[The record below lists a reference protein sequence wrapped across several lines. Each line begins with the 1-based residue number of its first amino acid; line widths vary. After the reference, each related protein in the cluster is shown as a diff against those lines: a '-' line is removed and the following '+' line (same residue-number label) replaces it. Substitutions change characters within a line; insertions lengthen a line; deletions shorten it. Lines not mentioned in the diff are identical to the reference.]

1 MNFVAGLYE
10 KAFKKVSTLDAL
22 IKIIDSLRK
31 HAKKGFCGDL
41 LKGLG
46 SNSGNKSLVSDLSKS
61 EFLACLYGYIRD
73 FEDEEPTDD
82 KATEEIIK
90 KLVDVV
96 SDGEIGDTLRAQQ
109 ELYAFY
115 RREYQSKGIDLR
127 GFFKRTPTAIETI
140 KASHNELL
148 YNVIGKVYDVLKKMG
163 FSDSG
168 RSTKPKTILSSNDIE
183 DLETLRD
190 CLKNNS
196 HVDGMDAEKLQRM
209 ASLLCGRYYDGE
221 ENRYKMWRGPA
232 FDPSGYTDD
241 NGNMIMPE
249 FTAGN
254 LESKAAEVFTAR
266 VKELENKGRE
276 LSNAALKSPEY
287 KAKLDIAAWEKN
299 LKKTE
304 ESLNSLIAKNNGP
317 HLKIFYDQLLVMY
330 DPITAS
336 DEVFGNSHKIPREPA
351 EVKANVIQNL
361 KNGKWKKMKLGSWA
375 AAMPKEVV
383 VEYSELRAQA
393 EDFARKLY
401 AAKENP
407 FKFLS
412 EKVYNDLIETS
423 PISEEEAK
431 AWVKTVNFT
440 GPAFDKSMKDEI
452 KQELARLYRLAGD
465 DLPVLTISRIKTRS
479 YQDGQTIHL
488 GKTYGQS
495 IKSALWH
502 EFGHFIDD
510 NTAAAVQTLGHFV
523 WLNSEKE
530 YDGKNAQLVRDINE
544 ERGEDSFKV
553 KGLAPYTARCYA
565 RHHPGYSTADKKRYP
580 RTSGG
585 AFAADEVLSMALGSS
600 QDDMGGSADPS
611 PDMARK
617 HLDIVAG
624 LLKERQERTMKEREN
639 AAGEG
644 TEETRAAS

>member
-1 MNFVAGLYE
+1 MSFVANLYN

-22 IKIIDSLRK
+22 IKIIDSL
-31 HAKKGFCGDL
+31 KKGLCGDL
-41 LKGLG
+41 LKEAG
-46 SNSGNKSLVSDLSKS
+46 SNSDSKSLVSDLSKS
-61 EFLACLYGYIRD
+61 EFLACLCDYIRD
-73 FEDEEPTDD
+73 IDDKEPTDD

-96 SDGEIGDTLRAQQ
+96 SDGKNGDTLRAQQ
-109 ELYAFY
+109 EFY
-115 RREYQSKGIDLR
+115 DFYKGECQSKGIDLR
-127 GFFKRTPTAIETI
+127 GLFMRVPTDIKIIE
-140 KASHNELL
+140 ASQDEQNHDEL
-148 YNVIGKVYDVLKKMG
+148 YNVMNKVLDVLSKMG
-163 FSDSG
+163 FSTSG
-168 RSTKPKTILSSNDIE
+168 LTKPKSILSSDNIV

-190 CLKNNS
+190 CLKNNN
-196 HVDGMDAEKLQRM
+196 HVDGMNAEKLRRI
-209 ASLLCGRYYDGE
+209 ASLLQGRHYDGE
-221 ENRYKMWRGPA
+221 VNRYKMWRGPA

-276 LSNAALKSPEY
+276 LSNAVLNSPEY
-287 KAKLDIAAWEKN
+287 KAKLDIAAWEKK
-299 LKKTE
+299 LKETE
-304 ESLNSLIAKNNGP
+304 ESLNSLIAKNDGP

-330 DPITAS
+330 DPITAN
-336 DEVFGNSHKIPREPA
+336 DDVFGNSHKIPREPA

-361 KNGKWKKMKLGSWA
+361 KNGKWKKMKLSSWA
-375 AAMPKEVV
+375 AALPKEVV

-393 EDFARKLY
+393 EDFARKIY

-465 DLPVLTISRIKTRS
+465 DLPALTVSRTKTRS
-479 YQDGQTIHL
+479 NQSGQTIHL
-488 GKTYGQS
+488 GKTYGDS
-495 IKSALWH
+495 IKSVLWH
-502 EFGHFIDD
+502 EFGHFVDD

-530 YDGKNAQLVRDINE
+530 YDRKNAKLVKAIYDE
-544 ERGEDSFKV
+544 KGEDGFKV
-553 KGLAPYTARCYA
+553 KGMNPYAAKCYA
-565 RHHPGYSTADKKRYP
+565 RHYPGYSTADKKRYP

-600 QDDMGGSADPS
+600 QDDMGRSADSS

-624 LLKERQERTMKEREN
+624 LLKERQERTMKERET
-639 AAGEG
+639 AAGKG